1 MIEVLNIIGWI
12 IQILASLISKNL
24 SDNKMSVIEH
34 EDINRMIVEYL
45 KSNGMSKVAD
55 SMIN

>member
-1 MIEVLNIIGWI
+1 
-12 IQILASLISKNL
+12 
-24 SDNKMSVIEH
+24 MSATEH

-55 SMIN
+55 TLVNEINSIFAPNYRQVRFKEVQSLY